1 MDNIPSELLKKG
13 RRGNNNSP
21 DSDMQED
28 LGDEGMAKGVDT
40 VARHTCTKE
49 RQPRTVSELSYHQ
62 PSQRDHASSCL
73 QRLKTKAEELLTEE
87 QAGFRPGLRNC

>member
-28 LGDEGMAKGVDT
+28 LGDEGMAEGVDT
-40 VARHTCTKE
+40 IACHTFTKE
-49 RQPRTVSELSYHQ
+49 RQPQVMSELAYHKPDQ
-62 PSQRDHASSCL
+62 PSQQEHAPSYP
-73 QRLKTKAEELLTEE
+73 QPA
-87 QAGFRPGLRNC
+87 